1 MSVVLDTV
9 RLRLHDIAHGRSGD
23 KGNRSNISVIP
34 YAAAAYDLLLE
45 QITEERVLKLFAHK
59 GASAV
64 MRYELPNL
72 PALNFVID
80 DALEG
85 GVNSTLNLDLHGK
98 TLSFMLLDLPVEVPL
113 DQAEAFTE
121 GRWKS
126 Q

>member
-1 MSVVLDTV
+1 MTIVLETV
-9 RLRLHDIAHGRSGD
+9 RLKLHDIAHGRSGD

-34 YAAAAYDLLLE
+34 YSPEAYPLLLE
-45 QITEERVLKLFAHK
+45 QVTEAKVLELFAHK

-64 MRYELPNL
+64 KRYELPNL

-98 TLSFMLLDLPVEVPL
+98 TLSFMLLAMPVEVPL
-113 DQAEAFTE
+113 DRVREFTD
-121 GRWKS
+121 GRRS
-126 Q
+126 

>member
-1 MSVVLDTV
+1 MTVVLDTL

-34 YAAAAYDLLLE
+34 YSEAAYSLLLE
-45 QITEERVLKLFAHK
+45 QVTEERVLALFGHK
-59 GASAV
+59 GASSV
-64 MRYELPNL
+64 TRYELPNL

-113 DQAEAFTE
+113 DRVQEFTQ
-121 GRWKS
+121 GRH
-126 Q
+126 QG

>member
-1 MSVVLDTV
+1 MTVVLDTL

-34 YAAAAYDLLLE
+34 YTEAAYSLVLE
-45 QITEERVLKLFAHK
+45 QVTEERVLSLFGHK

-64 MRYELPNL
+64 TRYELPNL

-98 TLSFMLLDLPVEVPL
+98 TLSFMLLDLPIEVPM
-113 DQAEAFTE
+113 DRVHEFTQ
-121 GRWKS
+121 GRRKN
-126 Q
+126 